1 MNYNSIE
8 EILSAGI
15 TNMTV
20 LRNNTKQD
28 DGTDTITGVDWFN
41 FNGTVAST
49 IYASGNSFIGFGSSS
64 EHLKVNRRDGALW
77 SLYREEGT
85 LYNYYKFL
93 KIRWKGY
100 SHYNNTST
108 SYAVEYDVILWDTG
122 DISLHMISI
131 PTQYTNGTYS
141 LVASSTYTYTVS
153 ISSPDVTF
161 KKTDTGFEVQNNI
174 INLVAPYDKRYLV
187 RDGETI
193 YTISNNALTSLGS
206 VELTSTLFLDSGYD
220 PDLNSMFDLSILS
233 ELSNPELLYWH
244 EETELA
250 GNVTMLSVQGTPV
263 LPQIV
268 IYDTETIPDGS
279 AIKIIESAAT
289 DDVLFTITFDGGTT
303 WKYHNGVTW
312 TTAETISEGMNPN
325 TLKSITEPIW
335 AEVITSNTY
344 QIRCA
349 LTSTTSSVEKIA
361 VGYV

>member
-8 EILSAGI
+8 EILSSGI
-15 TNMTV
+15 TNMTI
-20 LRNNTKQD
+20 LRDNTKQD
-28 DGTDTITGVDWFN
+28 DGTDTITGVDWFS

-100 SHYNNTST
+100 SHYSNTST

-153 ISSPDVTF
+153 TSLPDVTF

-174 INLVAPYDKRYLV
+174 INLVVPYDKRYLV

-193 YTISNNALTSLGS
+193 YTITNNTLTSLGS
-206 VELTSTLFLDSGYD
+206 VALTSTLFLDSGYD
-220 PDLNSMFDLSILS
+220 PDLNGMFELSVLS
-233 ELSNPELLYWH
+233 GLSNPELLYWH
-244 EETELA
+244 EETEFA
-250 GNVTMLSVQGTPV
+250 DDVTMLSIQGTPV

-268 IYDTETIPDGS
+268 IYDSETIPDGS
-279 AIKIIESAAT
+279 AIKIIESVAT

-303 WKYHNGVTW
+303 WKYYDGSVW
-312 TTAETISEGMNPN
+312 TTAESTSNGMNQKVLKTISESMW
-325 TLKSITEPIW
+325 S
-335 AEVITSNTY
+335 EVTTSNIY

-349 LTSTTSSVEKIA
+349 LPSTTSAVTKIA